1 VGKVS
6 LVRDKTSHN
15 RKVDRKQEETM
26 ALSRIEDFEASS
38 RRSFREHE
46 LMHFE
51 VYTAQEEKAG
61 QVVEILVDEAGHSQ
75 YLVVSLNDGMT
86 GKQVLLP
93 YSEAQVDQTTRRVYV
108 SRLNKAQVADLMAYN
123 PTDNNNMV
131 CGLNKEVASS
141 SYPL

>member
-1 VGKVS
+1 
-6 LVRDKTSHN
+6 
-15 RKVDRKQEETM
+15 M

-38 RRSFREHE
+38 RRSFREHD

-108 SRLNKAQVADLMAYN
+108 SRLNKAQVVELMPYN
-123 PTDNNNMV
+123 PTDNNMV

>member
-1 VGKVS
+1 M
-6 LVRDKTSHN
+6 T
-15 RKVDRKQEETM
+15 
-26 ALSRIEDFEASS
+26 LSRIEDFEASS
-38 RRSFREHE
+38 RRSFREHD

-75 YLVVSLNDGMT
+75 YLVVDLNDGMT

-123 PTDNNNMV
+123 PTDDNNNMV

>member
-15 RKVDRKQEETM
+15 RKVNRKQEETM

-38 RRSFREHE
+38 RRSFREHD

-123 PTDNNNMV
+123 PTDDNNMV

>member
-1 VGKVS
+1 VGKVL
-6 LVRDKTSHN
+6 LVGDKTSHN
-15 RKVDRKQEETM
+15 KKLDTKQEKTM

-38 RRSFREHE
+38 RRSFREHK
-46 LMHFE
+46 LMQFE

-75 YLVVSLNDGMT
+75 YLVVDLNDSMT

-131 CGLNKEVASS
+131 CGLNEEVSS

>member
-1 VGKVS
+1 M
-6 LVRDKTSHN
+6 T
-15 RKVDRKQEETM
+15 
-26 ALSRIEDFEASS
+26 LSRIEDFEASS

-46 LMHFE
+46 LMQFE

-75 YLVVSLNDGMT
+75 YLVVSLNDEMT

-108 SRLNKAQVADLMAYN
+108 SRLNKAQVAELMAYN

-131 CGLNKEVASS
+131 CGLNEEVASS

>member
-1 VGKVS
+1 
-6 LVRDKTSHN
+6 
-15 RKVDRKQEETM
+15 M

-38 RRSFREHE
+38 RRSLKEHD

-61 QVVEILVDEAGHSQ
+61 EVVEILVDEAGHSQ
-75 YLVVSLNDGMT
+75 YLVVSLNDEMT

-93 YSEAQVDQTTRRVYV
+93 YSEAQLDQTTRRVYV
-108 SRLNKAQVADLMAYN
+108 SRLNKAQVAELMAYN
-123 PTDNNNMV
+123 PTDDNKVV
-131 CGLNKEVASS
+131 CDLNEEVVSS